1 MGACR
6 CAYFSVYGTI
16 GQDEA
21 KKHRILQRFL
31 VEGLLD
37 WARISSRSSRSGQ
50 ICNEGKV
57 ILRTSDKGV
66 GEGCVSRYTA
76 SNAQVLTTPCF
87 EDESHPGREGYSL
100 RLALHVSGRRLLR
113 CSQLMLHSTDR
124 YARRT
129 QTTLIVCFSRSMVSV

>member
-37 WARISSRSSRSGQ
+37 LARIPSRSSRSGQ

-66 GEGCVSRYTA
+66 KEGCVSTYVA
-76 SNAQVLTTPCF
+76 SNAQVLTMTCF
-87 EDESHPGREGYSL
+87 EGESHSGREGFGL
-100 RLALHVSGRRLLR
+100 RYVCLGDGTFGSR
-113 CSQLMLHSTDR
+113 QKLMLPS
-124 YARRT
+124 A
-129 QTTLIVCFSRSMVSV
+129 I